1 MILVNCEENNKM
13 AEQKIKYKKKDK
25 KKKIQQ
31 TTRRNHSKTQNLY
44 LMTET
49 DNETTSVYV
58 K

>member
-1 MILVNCEENNKM
+1 M

-31 TTRRNHSKTQNLY
+31 TTRRNHNKTQNLY